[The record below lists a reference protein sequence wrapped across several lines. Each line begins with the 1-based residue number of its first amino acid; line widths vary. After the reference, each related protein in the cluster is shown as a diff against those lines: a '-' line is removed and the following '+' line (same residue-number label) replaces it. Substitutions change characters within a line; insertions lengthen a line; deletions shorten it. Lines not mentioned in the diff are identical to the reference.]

1 MIGYFFS
8 ARFYGNLIALFSAVF
23 KNNTSCLYLFNIIG
37 RGGVFNDL
45 MNYNRDIDGF
55 LRE

>member
-8 ARFYGNLIALFSAVF
+8 ARFYGNLIALFFAVF

-45 MNYNRDIDGF
+45 MNYNRDIDAF